1 MCNCLQCVTKINL
14 KRQLY
19 IHHSF
24 QAYPFKSEK
33 ACLSTLN
40 AFYKLLSNYSKN
52 NSFLQVYKS
61 VLHVKKTGKRQNVR
75 NSNCKVTTANYNGL
89 LVMLHMNTILRVK
102 LNITQFA
109 RQYCIYQTDRRQN
122 S

>member
-89 LVMLHMNTILRVK
+89 PVMLHMNTILRVK
-102 LNITQFA
+102 FLLSPSLQDNTVFQ
-109 RQYCIYQTDRRQN
+109 RDRRQN